1 MSLYRLLLILLLT
14 PCLGVGAIWLS
25 EYHKISLGRECHRNL
40 ETLEEAKKK
49 FEQKYPGAKP
59 LHYADIYKLLPHGF
73 PTCPW
78 GGAYT
83 NELNLD
89 ACAECSMNGNP
100 KTEPDTPRTNPKQ
113 NGFCDL
119 EPEGATRTIVTKI
132 RNQILRWTGHKKTPA
147 SPEDTTQ
154 P

>member
-1 MSLYRLLLILLLT
+1 MPVHRLLLILLLT

-25 EYHKISLGRECHRNL
+25 EYHKIYLGRQCHKNL
-40 ETLEEAKKK
+40 KTIEEAKKK
-49 FEQKYPGAKP
+49 FEQQYPGAKP
-59 LHYADIYKLLPHGF
+59 LQYSDIYKLLPSGF
-73 PTCPW
+73 PACPW
-78 GGAYT
+78 GGTYT
-83 NELNLD
+83 NEIDLQ

-119 EPEGATRTIVTKI
+119 EPEGATRTILTKI
-132 RNQILRWTGHKKTPA
+132 WNKILQWTGSKKTPA
-147 SPEDTTQ
+147 TPETLTN